1 MPFGSFFKNLN
12 RYNVISNIGYVS
24 SILVVY
30 KSLSCLHFLL
40 TYFLQIDIQTSD
52 YELTGM

>member
-24 SILVVY
+24 SILVAY
-30 KSLSCLHFLL
+30 KSLSYLHFHL
-40 TYFLQIDIQTSD
+40 TYFLYIDIQTSD
-52 YELTGM
+52 CELTGM